1 MASRVT
7 LVLRVLVITSVVII
21 ALFPIYWMFNVSLMP
36 TSARF
41 QNPPQLFPTT
51 ITDSYARVFND
62 LPIGRWLMNST
73 VIACGTAIASL
84 ALALPAAYAM
94 SRFKFR
100 GRGLIGFVLFATQML
115 PEALLLV
122 PLYALFLA
130 LGLINSLWGLV
141 LVDTAFVMPILVWL
155 LKSAIDSVP
164 IEIEEAAR
172 VDGCS
177 RVTIQISIVWPLILP
192 TIAAAAVLGFL
203 HAWNEFLVANTFIFD
218 ESMRPASVGIASLI
232 GELTTPLD
240 LMMASAALYA
250 IPAIVFFLAVQ
261 RWIVNGMTAGGVK
274 G

>member
-1 MASRVT
+1 MMTIRIRH
-7 LVLRVLVITSVVII
+7 VLRGVMIACVIVI
-21 ALFPIYWMFNVSLMP
+21 ALFPIYWMLNVSVMP
-36 TSARF
+36 TAARF
-41 QNPPQLFPTT
+41 DAVPQFFPST

-84 ALALPAAYAM
+84 SLALPAAYAM
-94 SRFKFR
+94 SRYKFR

-130 LGLINSLWGLV
+130 LGLINSLWGLM

-177 RVTIQISIVWPLILP
+177 RITIQMTVVWPLILP
-192 TIAAAAVLGFL
+192 TIAASSVLGFL

-218 ESMRPASVGIASLI
+218 RSTWPASVGLASLV

-240 LMMASAALYA
+240 LMMSAAALYA
-250 IPAIVFFLAVQ
+250 IPAIVFFLRSEEHTSELQV
-261 RWIVNGMTAGGVK
+261 TL
-274 G
+274 

>member
-1 MASRVT
+1 MSLRVKQ
-7 LVLRVLVITSVVII
+7 VLRGAVLACVIVV
-21 ALFPIYWMFNVSLMP
+21 ALFPIYWMLNVSVMP

-41 QNPPQLFPTT
+41 QSVPQFFPST
-51 ITDSYARVFND
+51 ITDSYARVFNA
-62 LPIGRWLMNST
+62 LPIAQWLMNST

-94 SRFKFR
+94 SRYKFR
-100 GRGLIGFVLFATQML
+100 GRGIVGFVLFATQML

-130 LGLINSLWGLV
+130 LGLINTLWGLV
-141 LVDTAFVMPILVWL
+141 LVDTAFVMPILIWL

-177 RVTIQISIVWPLILP
+177 RITIQISIVWPLILP
-192 TIAAAAVLGFL
+192 TIAASAVLGFL

-218 ESMRPASVGIASLI
+218 GSLRPASVGIASLI

-240 LMMASAALYA
+240 LMMSSAALYA
-250 IPAIVFFLAVQ
+250 VPAIVFFLAVQ
-261 RWIVNGMTAGGVK
+261 RWIVNGMTAGSVK